1 MPALSIITINYN
13 NRSGLEKTILSVVSQ
28 TFKDF
33 EFIIIDGGSKD
44 GSAELLN
51 AHASTIT
58 YSVSEKDT
66 GIYNA
71 QNKGIKNAIGDY
83 LLFLNSG
90 DFLCDKHVLENVFSR
105 KLDQDIIYGNMLI
118 NWGNKAITQGKM
130 PDTITKEHL
139 FKDTLW
145 HPVSFIKKILFDK
158 YGMYNEKYKLVAD
171 YDFFF
176 KVIIQH
182 QVSTKHIDVFICEFN
197 MDGQSSKAENKLIEK
212 QERRLVQES
221 YLTTAEI
228 KQLESK
234 LQNELG
240 FFTRVKK
247 LIKGN

>member
-33 EFIIIDGGSKD
+33 EFIVIDGGSKD

-51 AHASTIT
+51 TYASAIT
-58 YSVSEKDT
+58 YSVSEKDG

-71 QNKGIKNAIGDY
+71 QNKGIKNAKGNY

-90 DFLCDKHVLENVFSR
+90 DFLCDKHVLENVFLQ
-105 KLDQDIIYGNMLI
+105 KLDQDIIYGNMMI
-118 NWGNKAITQGKM
+118 NWGNSTITEGIM

-182 QVSTKHIDVFICEFN
+182 KVSTKHINVFICEFN
-197 MDGQSSKAENKLIEK
+197 VDGQSSKAENKLIEK
-212 QERRLVQES
+212 QERSKVQES
-221 YLTTAEI
+221 YLTATEI
-228 KQLESK
+228 KQLKNK

-240 FFTRVKK
+240 FFARIKK
-247 LIKGN
+247 IIKGN